1 MRRQNK
7 LLLFT
12 LPWIVYFLAFWLYP
26 LAYSFYLS
34 LTDFQLL
41 RGNGSFIGFSNYSR
55 LFSDPVFTKSLIN
68 TFYFVF
74 GTIPIT
80 TVAALILALF
90 IAEKI
95 PGHRIFQAAY
105 FIPSITAMVVIALI
119 FYNLYARGGYIHT
132 LFRMVGISPP
142 QNGFLQSEKTA
153 LWAIMAMDIW
163 VAIGYYV
170 LIFLAGIKAIPTE
183 LFEAARVD
191 GAGFWKRSMGITI
204 PLIKSTFVFVIVLN
218 TIRSFQIFIEIFVMT
233 SGRPFNSTL
242 TSVYFIFDKGIG
254 RGDIGY
260 ASAAAY
266 ILFLIILIFSLLQ
279 FKLINIKK
287 PTGPK

>member
-1 MRRQNK
+1 MPRQTK
-7 LLLFT
+7 ILLFIV
-12 LPWIVYFLAFWLYP
+12 PWIVYFAAFWIYP

-34 LTDFQLL
+34 LTNFQLL
-41 RGNGSFIGFSNYSR
+41 RGTGEFVGWANYAR
-55 LFSDPVFTKSLIN
+55 LFGDPVFLKSLAN

-74 GTIPIT
+74 GTIPLT
-80 TVAALILALF
+80 TLLALLLALF
-90 IAEKI
+90 IAEKV

-105 FIPSITAMVVIALI
+105 FIPSITALVVIALI
-119 FYNLYARGGYIHT
+119 FYNLYSRGGYIFT
-132 LFRMVGISPP
+132 LFQMAGLSPP
-142 QNGFLQSEKTA
+142 VNGFLQSEKTA

-183 LFEAARVD
+183 LYEAARID
-191 GAGFWKRSMGITI
+191 GAGFWRRSRHITI
-204 PLIKSTFVFVIVLN
+204 PLLKSTFAFVIVLN

-242 TSVYFIFDKGIG
+242 TTVFFIFDKGIG

-266 ILFLIILIFSLLQ
+266 ILFIIILIFSLIQ
-279 FKLINIKK
+279 FKLINVKK
-287 PTGPK
+287 TV

>member
-1 MRRQNK
+1 MSRPNK
-7 LLLFT
+7 ILLFI
-12 LPWIVYFLAFWLYP
+12 LPWASYFLVFWLYP
-26 LAYSFYLS
+26 LTYSFYLS

-41 RGNGSFIGFSNYSR
+41 RGSGDFIGLSNYSR
-55 LFSDPVFTKSLIN
+55 LFGDPVFMTSLAN

-74 GTIPIT
+74 GTIPLT
-80 TVAALILALF
+80 TIAALILALL
-90 IAEKI
+90 IAEKV

-119 FYNLYARGGYIHT
+119 FYSLYSRDGYIYT
-132 LFRMVGISPP
+132 LFRLAGMNPP
-142 QNGFLQSEKTA
+142 ANGFLQSEKTA
-153 LWAIMAMDIW
+153 LWAIMGMDIW

-191 GAGFWKRSMGITI
+191 GAGFIRRSLSITI
-204 PLIKSTFVFVIVLN
+204 PLLKSTFAFVIVLN
-218 TIRSFQIFIEIFVMT
+218 TIRSFQIFVEIFVMT

-242 TSVYFIFDKGIG
+242 TTVYFVFDKGIT

-266 ILFLIILIFSLLQ
+266 ILFLIIMVFSLLQ
-279 FKLINIKK
+279 FKLINVRK
-287 PTGPK
+287 TMS

>member
-1 MRRQNK
+1 M
-7 LLLFT
+7 
-12 LPWIVYFLAFWLYP
+12 PWALYFLAFWLYP
-26 LAYSFYLS
+26 LGYSFCLS

-41 RGNGSFIGFSNYSR
+41 QGQGNYVGAGNYIR
-55 LFSDPVFTKSLIN
+55 LLQDPVFTKSLEN

-74 GTIPIT
+74 GTIPLT
-80 TVAALILALF
+80 TLLALILALF

-95 PGHRIFQAAY
+95 PGHQIFQAAY

-119 FYNLYARGGYIHT
+119 FYNLYSRGGYIYSLAKLAGFT
-132 LFRMVGISPP
+132 PP
-142 QNGFLQSEKTA
+142 PNGFLQSEHTA

-170 LIFLAGIKAIPTE
+170 LIFLAGIKAIPSE
-183 LFEAARVD
+183 LYEAARVD
-191 GAGFWKRSMGITI
+191 GASFWRRSWNITI
-204 PLIKSTFVFVIVLN
+204 PLLKSTFAFVIVLN

-242 TSVYFIFDKGIG
+242 TTVFFVYDKGIT

-266 ILFLIILIFSLLQ
+266 LLFMIILIFSLLQ
-279 FKLINIKK
+279 FRLINTKR
-287 PTGPK
+287 TS

>member
-1 MRRQNK
+1 MRKRTK
-7 LLLFT
+7 ILLFAT
-12 LPWIVYFLAFWLYP
+12 PWIAYFLIFWIYP
-26 LAYSFYLS
+26 LFYSFYLS
-34 LTDFQLL
+34 LTDFQFLRGDGRYLGLGNYVRLL
-41 RGNGSFIGFSNYSR
+41 R
-55 LFSDPVFTKSLIN
+55 DPIFTASLAN

-74 GTIPIT
+74 GTIPLT
-80 TVAALILALF
+80 TLIALVLALL
-90 IAEKI
+90 IAEKV

-119 FYNLYARGGYIHT
+119 FYNLYSRGGYIYM
-132 LFRMVGISPP
+132 LFKLAGLSPP
-142 QNGFLQSEKTA
+142 ANGFLQSEDTA

-191 GAGFWKRSMGITI
+191 GAGFWRRSWNITI
-204 PLIKSTFVFVIVLN
+204 PLLKSTFAFVIVLN

-233 SGRPFNSTL
+233 GGRPFNSTL
-242 TSVYFIFDKGIG
+242 TTVFFIYERGIT

-266 ILFLIILIFSLLQ
+266 ILFLIILIFSLIQ
-279 FKLINIKK
+279 FKLINVKRTI
-287 PTGPK
+287 

>member
-41 RGNGSFIGFSNYSR
+41 RGTGSFVGFSNYSR
-55 LFSDPVFTKSLIN
+55 LFSDPVFTKSLVN
-68 TFYFVF
+68 TFFFVF

-80 TVAALILALF
+80 TIMALILALF

-132 LFRMVGISPP
+132 LFRMAGISPP

-191 GAGFWKRSMGITI
+191 GAGFWKRSIAITI
-204 PLIKSTFVFVIVLN
+204 PLLKSTFVFVIVLN

-266 ILFLIILIFSLLQ
+266 ILFLIILVFSLLQ

>member
-1 MRRQNK
+1 MSRPNK
-7 LLLFT
+7 ILFFI
-12 LPWIVYFLAFWLYP
+12 LPWASYFLVFWLYP
-26 LAYSFYLS
+26 LSYSFYLS

-41 RGNGSFIGFSNYSR
+41 RGSGDFIGSSNYSR
-55 LFSDPVFTKSLIN
+55 LLGDPVFMTSLAN

-74 GTIPIT
+74 GTIPVT
-80 TVAALILALF
+80 TIAALILALL
-90 IAEKI
+90 IAEKV

-119 FYNLYARGGYIHT
+119 FYNLYSRDGYIHT
-132 LFRMVGISPP
+132 LFRLAGLKPP
-142 QNGFLQSEKTA
+142 ANGFLQSEKTA
-153 LWAIMAMDIW
+153 LWAIMGMDIW

-183 LFEAARVD
+183 LLEAARVD
-191 GAGFWKRSMGITI
+191 GAGFVRRSLSITI
-204 PLIKSTFVFVIVLN
+204 PLLKSTFAFVIVLN

-242 TSVYFIFDKGIG
+242 TTVYFVFDKGIT

-266 ILFLIILIFSLLQ
+266 ILFLIIMVFSLLQ
-279 FKLINIKK
+279 FKLINVRK
-287 PTGPK
+287 TMT

>member
-7 LLLFT
+7 LLLFA
-12 LPWIVYFLAFWLYP
+12 LPWLATFLVFWIYP
-26 LAYSFYLS
+26 LIYSFYLS

-41 RGNGSFIGFSNYSR
+41 RGSGKFIGFANYAR
-55 LFSDPVFTKSLIN
+55 LFSDPVFTKSLLN

-74 GTIPIT
+74 GTIPVT
-80 TVAALILALF
+80 TVLALIIALF

-119 FYNLYARGGYIHT
+119 FYNLYSRGGYIHT
-132 LFRMVGISPP
+132 LFTLAGASPP
-142 QNGFLQSEKTA
+142 KNGFLQSEKTS
-153 LWAIMAMDIW
+153 LLSIMAMDIW

-170 LIFLAGIKAIPTE
+170 LIFLAGIKAIPME
-183 LFEAARVD
+183 LFEAARID
-191 GAGFWKRSMGITI
+191 GAGFWKKSRSITI
-204 PLIKSTFVFVIVLN
+204 PLLKSTFIFVIVLN
-218 TIRSFQIFIEIFVMT
+218 TIRSFQIFVEIFVMT

-242 TSVYFIFDKGIG
+242 TSVYFIFDRGIG

-266 ILFLIILIFSLLQ
+266 ILFIIILIFSLIQ
-279 FKLINIKK
+279 FKLIDIKK
-287 PTGPK
+287 PESVR

>member
-1 MRRQNK
+1 
-7 LLLFT
+7 
-12 LPWIVYFLAFWLYP
+12 
-26 LAYSFYLS
+26 
-34 LTDFQLL
+34 LTDFQFLRGDGRYLGLGNYVRLL
-41 RGNGSFIGFSNYSR
+41 R
-55 LFSDPVFTKSLIN
+55 DPIFTASLAN

-74 GTIPIT
+74 GTIPLT
-80 TVAALILALF
+80 TLIALVLALL
-90 IAEKI
+90 IAEKV

-119 FYNLYARGGYIHT
+119 FYNLYSRGGYIYM
-132 LFRMVGISPP
+132 LFKLAGLSPP
-142 QNGFLQSEKTA
+142 ANGFLQSEDTA

-191 GAGFWKRSMGITI
+191 GAGFWRRSWNITI
-204 PLIKSTFVFVIVLN
+204 PLLKSTFAFVIVLN

-233 SGRPFNSTL
+233 GGRPFNSTL
-242 TSVYFIFDKGIG
+242 TTVFFIYERGIT

-266 ILFLIILIFSLLQ
+266 ILFLIILIFSLIQ
-279 FKLINIKK
+279 FKLINVKRTI
-287 PTGPK
+287 

>member
-1 MRRQNK
+1 MSRQNK
-7 LLLFT
+7 VLLFS
-12 LPWIVYFLAFWLYP
+12 LPWVAYFLVFWLYP
-26 LAYSFYLS
+26 LGYSFYLS
-34 LTDFQLL
+34 LTNFQLL
-41 RGNGSFIGFSNYSR
+41 RGAGDFVALSNYSR
-55 LFSDPVFTKSLIN
+55 LFRDPVFTTSLFN

-74 GTIPIT
+74 GTIPVT
-80 TVAALILALF
+80 TIAALILALL

-95 PGHRIFQAAY
+95 PGHKIFQATY

-119 FYNLYARGGYIHT
+119 FYNLYSRGGYIHS
-132 LFRMVGISPP
+132 LFRLAGLNPP
-142 QNGFLQSEKTA
+142 PNGFLQSEKTA
-153 LWAIMAMDIW
+153 LWAIMGMDIW

-191 GAGFWKRSMGITI
+191 GAGFVRRSLRITI
-204 PLIKSTFVFVIVLN
+204 PLLKSTFIFVIVLN

-233 SGRPFNSTL
+233 AGRPFNSTL
-242 TSVYFIFDKGIG
+242 TTVYFIFDKGIT

-266 ILFLIILIFSLLQ
+266 ILFLIIMVFSLIQ
-279 FKLINIKK
+279 FKLLRVKK
-287 PTGPK
+287 T

>member
-7 LLLFT
+7 LLVFAA
-12 LPWIVYFLAFWLYP
+12 PWAIYFLLFWLYP
-26 LAYSFYLS
+26 LIYSFYLS
-34 LTDFQLL
+34 LTNFQLL
-41 RGNGSFIGFSNYSR
+41 KGAGKFVGFDNYIR
-55 LFSDPVFTKSLIN
+55 LFHDPVFTTSLAN

-74 GTIPIT
+74 GTIPLT
-80 TVAALILALF
+80 TILALIIALL

-95 PGHRIFQAAY
+95 PGHKIFQAAY

-119 FYNLYARGGYIHT
+119 FYNLYSRGGY
-132 LFRMVGISPP
+132 LFMLSRMAGLSPP
-142 QNGFLQSEKTA
+142 ANGFLQSEKTA
-153 LWAIMAMDIW
+153 LWAIMAMDVW

-170 LIFLAGIKAIPTE
+170 LIFLAGIKAIPSE

-191 GAGFWKRSMGITI
+191 GAGFVRRSLHITI
-204 PLIKSTFVFVIVLN
+204 PLLKSTFIFVIVLN

-242 TSVYFIFDKGIG
+242 TTVYFIFDKGIG

-279 FKLINIKK
+279 FKLVNIRK
-287 PTGPK
+287 PAK

>member
-1 MRRQNK
+1 VI
-7 LLLFT
+7 
-12 LPWIVYFLAFWLYP
+12 PWIVYFLVFWIYP
-26 LAYSFYLS
+26 LFYSFYLS
-34 LTDFQLL
+34 LTNFQLL
-41 RGNGSFIGFSNYSR
+41 RGEGQFIGLANYAR
-55 LFSDPVFTKSLIN
+55 LLADPVFTQSLTN

-74 GTIPIT
+74 GTIPLT
-80 TVAALILALF
+80 TLLALVIALL
-90 IAEKI
+90 IAEKV

-119 FYNLYARGGYIHT
+119 FYNLYSRGGYIYT
-132 LFRMVGISPP
+132 LFKLAGLSPP
-142 QNGFLQSEKTA
+142 PNGFLLSEGTA
-153 LWAIMAMDIW
+153 LWSIMAMDIW

-191 GAGFWKRSMGITI
+191 GAGFWRRSWNISI
-204 PLIKSTFVFVIVLN
+204 PLLKSTFAFVIVLN

-233 SGRPFNSTL
+233 GGRPFNSTL
-242 TSVYFIFDKGIG
+242 TTVFFIYERGIS

-266 ILFLIILIFSLLQ
+266 ILFLIILVFSLIQ
-279 FKLINIKK
+279 FKLINVKRSI
-287 PTGPK
+287 